1 MKAGGTMLKLPNN
14 LTNAIMLGG
23 SFNPPT
29 IAHFAMVEYLL
40 KNTDKEIWIV
50 PNGDLYHRK
59 SLAPFP
65 QRVTMLK
72 LMFGNSERVK
82 ILEIEN
88 QGIFQ
93 GTYQTLRKLKHP
105 LFVLGADSLK
115 DLPTWINF
123 PNLLQ
128 ENRFIVF
135 TRGNLTKKEDLLK
148 IIDSHPELEKNREH
162 FYLVDQTIP
171 DVSSTAFRK
180 TFNPCIVTPEVF
192 QYIIKQNLYLKE

>member
-1 MKAGGTMLKLPNN
+1 MLKLPNN

-29 IAHFAMVEYLL
+29 IAHLAMVEYLL

-123 PNLLQ
+123 PNFAGKPLY
-128 ENRFIVF
+128 RFYAREF
-135 TRGNLTKKEDLLK
+135 NQKEDLLRVSTV
-148 IIDSHPELEKNREH
+148 ILTGKNREH
-162 FYLVDQTIP
+162 FYLVDQTILMFP
-171 DVSSTAFRK
+171 RPLQN
-180 TFNPCIVTPEVF
+180 FNHHCHTGSF